1 MKFIS
6 ALVLGALASTAS
18 AFAPATPLNVAST
31 GARRHASLSASQ
43 LRMVADDAKVCL
55 VTGASRGLGASIALE
70 LGKAGQKVVVNYA
83 GSEDKALEVVEA
95 IKAAGGDAIAIQANC
110 GDQDSIKEMF
120 KQVIDEYGTCDVLVN
135 NAGITADGL
144 LMRMKPKQW
153 QDVIDI
159 NLTGV
164 FYTTQEFFKLAAKKK
179 MKEGAGRII
188 NISSVVGQMGNEG
201 QANYAAAKGGVIGL
215 TMSNAREFPSR
226 GVTVNCVCPGYIQTD
241 MTDSLPDA
249 VKDAVISKIPLKR
262 MGKPEEVA
270 GMTKFLA
277 IDPAA
282 AYITGHCF
290 NVDGGMA
297 IGA

>member
-1 MKFIS
+1 MI
-6 ALVLGALASTAS
+6 LIE
-18 AFAPATPLNVAST
+18 
-31 GARRHASLSASQ
+31 LS
-43 LRMVADDAKVCL
+43 
-55 VTGASRGLGASIALE
+55 
-70 LGKAGQKVVVNYA
+70 
-83 GSEDKALEVVEA
+83 GS
-95 IKAAGGDAIAIQANC
+95 
-110 GDQDSIKEMF
+110 DQDSIKTMF
-120 KQVIDEYGTCDVLVN
+120 KTIIDEYGSVDVLVN
-135 NAGITADGL
+135 NAGITQDGL
-144 LMRMKPKQW
+144 IMRMKPKQW

-164 FYTTQEFFKLAAKKK
+164 FYTTQEFFKLASKKK
-179 MKEGAGRII
+179 LKEGAGRII
-188 NISSVVGQMGNEG
+188 NISSVVGQIGNAG

-226 GVTVNCVCPGYIQTD
+226 GVTVNCVCPGYIETE
-241 MTDSLPDA
+241 MTASLPDA
-249 VKDAVISKIPLKR
+249 VKEAVIGQIPLKR

-270 GMTKFLA
+270 GMTRFLA